1 MGRYAIRRL
10 LAMIPTLLAI
20 YTITFFLM
28 RATPGGPWDTNE
40 RGLPRQTLDALNAKY
55 GLDKPL
61 YQQYWDYLVGVVTR
75 FDFGPSYKMTNRTVT
90 DIVSDFLPVSIQL
103 GLIAMTIALS
113 VGLTLGII
121 SALNQNKLAD
131 YIAMF
136 IAIVGVSIPTFV
148 IGPIL
153 VLIFAVQFRL
163 LPTGGWSRP
172 EHMILPAIVL
182 ALEPTA
188 LIARYTRSS
197 MLEVIRQ
204 DYIRTARSK
213 GLREIVIIVRHA
225 LRNALIPVITV
236 GGVLLAV
243 VVTGSFFVETIF
255 GVPGIGRYFVSSIAN
270 RDYPVIMGT
279 TLMLAT
285 IVTFMNLVVDLTYGF
300 LDPRIRYD

>member
-1 MGRYAIRRL
+1 L
-10 LAMIPTLLAI
+10 LGLIPTLLAI
-20 YTITFFLM
+20 YTITFFMM

-55 GLDKPL
+55 GLDKPIL
-61 YQQYWDYLVGVVTR
+61 QQYWDYLVGVVTR
-75 FDFGPSYKMTNRTVT
+75 FDFGPSYKLTNRTVN
-90 DIVSDFLPVSIQL
+90 DIISDFFPVSIQL
-103 GLIAMTIALS
+103 GLMAMAIATT
-113 VGLTLGII
+113 VGLSLGII
-121 SALNQNKLAD
+121 SALNQNKLGD
-131 YIAMF
+131 YLAMF
-136 IAIVGVSIPTFV
+136 FAIVGVSIPTFV
-148 IGPIL
+148 IGPLL
-153 VLIFAVQFRL
+153 VIIFAVQL
-163 LPTGGWSRP
+163 KILPTGGWGTP
-172 EHMILPAIVL
+172 QQMILPAIVL

-204 DYIRTARSK
+204 DYVRTARAK
-213 GLREIVIIVRHA
+213 GLHETSIIIAHA

-255 GVPGIGRYFVSSIAN
+255 GIPGIGRYFVTAIGS

-279 TLMLAT
+279 TLLLAT
-285 IVTFMNLVVDLTYGF
+285 VVTVMNLVVDLVYGF